1 MHLRRRLTLG
11 VPEILGQLDD
21 AYALADHAPET
32 PRRRPLVGLLGNAI
46 RLIESAAADWDRVAP
61 GSIVRAKLSAALES
75 LVLVDLLAEVVVR
88 DGDGGVS
95 PTADELLLHDRVCET
110 TAAVRPALVMAEDAA
125 ADAAMWDSVGDES
138 SDDRQSRSDTLLD
151 LMLAVGQIREW
162 FEQRSGARLPAHPAA
177 RETAMLG
184 VTLARHCLDR
194 TVAALET
201 LSDGDAEAAARDL
214 RAAESALVVC
224 EERLPDDVATLQPP
238 VADVLHSLD
247 R

>member
-1 MHLRRRLTLG
+1 M
-11 VPEILGQLDD
+11 I
-21 AYALADHAPET
+21 ACA
-32 PRRRPLVGLLGNAI
+32 
-46 RLIESAAADWDRVAP
+46 SA
-61 GSIVRAKLSAALES
+61 
-75 LVLVDLLAEVVVR
+75 
-88 DGDGGVS
+88 
-95 PTADELLLHDRVCET
+95 
-110 TAAVRPALVMAEDAA
+110 AAVRPALVMAEDTA
-125 ADAAMWDSVGDES
+125 ADACGMGVAAASRQS

-162 FEQRSGARLPAHPAA
+162 FEQRSGARLPADPAA

-194 TVAALET
+194 SVAALEA

-224 EERLPDDVATLQPP
+224 EERLPDDVATLRPP

-247 R
+247 G